1 VLGVSGGKCQSAA
14 IGINGVSGKA
24 YRAAAVEKAL
34 VGQPLDEK
42 TVAAA
47 AAHAA
52 DSVDA
57 QSDLY
62 ASGEFRAHLAAV
74 YAKRAVLLAASRVT

>member
-1 VLGVSGGKCQSAA
+1 
-14 IGINGVSGKA
+14 
-24 YRAAAVEKAL
+24 VEKAL
-34 VGQPLDEK
+34 VGQALDEK

-52 DSVDA
+52 DGVEA

-62 ASGEFRAHLAAV
+62 ASGEFRAHLASV
-74 YAKRAVLLAASRVT
+74 YTKRAVLLAASRIT